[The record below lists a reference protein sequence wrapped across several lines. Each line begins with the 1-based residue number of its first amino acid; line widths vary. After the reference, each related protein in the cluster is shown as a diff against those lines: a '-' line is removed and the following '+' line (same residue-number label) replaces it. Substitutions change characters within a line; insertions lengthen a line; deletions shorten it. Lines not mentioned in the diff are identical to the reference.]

1 MWQGHF
7 QISTT
12 ADVLHHGGLYQCT
25 RQAVTNVYAE
35 VAKTYRKPNAT
46 RFRRSAPPAPPAC
59 GWRVRRRRGRV
70 GGEIWDWRIA
80 DAAMAAGLEP
90 SSPRLARFGWGRR
103 RRRCATSR
111 RCGFVFWAHI
121 HGEVGLAHREHA
133 SLARFGPITKVR
145 WAWPIMNTRALRV
158 GPGTCAAQPVAARLT
173 WSPLAAGAERLSDNP
188 NDIDGGGGGANRAS
202 ARGGRTAP
210 LAAWEVCL
218 PPTLRRSR
226 RRRGVPGAAG
236 GEAGAV
242 HEARVLRLRRPQGEA
257 PGRLPARRHTLLAR
271 LPRAPGKQTR
281 PRSWLLRSL
290 SLGGFHPE
298 KLGFVFRSGEGHHD
312 ESGLGADV
320 PVRDPGARQGSSR
333 RQRGVVSSSQ
343 SRSLLA
349 FSLGVLSLE
358 FVSS

>member
-226 RRRGVPGAAG
+226 RR
-236 GEAGAV
+236 EAS
-242 HEARVLRLRRPQGEA
+242 PA
-257 PGRLPARRHTLLAR
+257 PRAGRLVLYTKPGCCLCDGLKEKLQAAFLLAGTPYSLASLELQASR
-271 LPRAPGKQTR
+271 LDHVRGSCA
-281 PRSWLLRSL
+281 L
-290 SLGGFHPE
+290 SPLGGFI
-298 KLGFVFRSGEGHHD
+298 LRSW
-312 ESGLGADV
+312 GLCFDQERDITTNPDWEQMYQYEI
-320 PVRDPGARQGSSR
+320 PVLAKVLPDGSEVWCRPPNRARSWPS
-333 RQRGVVSSSQ
+333 V
-343 SRSLLA
+343 
-349 FSLGVLSLE
+349 
-358 FVSS
+358 